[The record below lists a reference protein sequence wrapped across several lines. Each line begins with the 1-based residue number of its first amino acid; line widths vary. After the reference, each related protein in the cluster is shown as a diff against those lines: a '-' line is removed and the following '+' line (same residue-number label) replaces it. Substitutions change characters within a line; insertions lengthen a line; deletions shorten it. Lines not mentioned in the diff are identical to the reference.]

1 MKLRHAAF
9 CFFSCF
15 ASPLLA
21 QPTTIGGG
29 NCSSATLNGAYAV
42 TVSGRG
48 FNGTGNLVSI
58 FQAIGYATFDGLS
71 KATFNLTADTNQGIG
86 STVTWLGT
94 YSVQVNCVATL
105 TIASGGNAN
114 FNMAWLSTRPAQT
127 SS

>member
-58 FQAIGYATFDGLS
+58 FQAIGYATF
-71 KATFNLTADTNQGIG
+71 
-86 STVTWLGT
+86 
-94 YSVQVNCVATL
+94 
-105 TIASGGNAN
+105 
-114 FNMAWLSTRPAQT
+114 
-127 SS
+127 